1 MEIFVSQ
8 ITGAMAVFLPK
19 FLLAIFVFVVS
30 LYLAR
35 LTKKPLEE
43 VLQKRNVDQGAIG
56 LLVEAV
62 RWGIILFGTVF
73 ALQQF
78 VDVATFLAGLGLLGF
93 TVGFA
98 LQDVMK
104 NFAAGVLIL
113 LQRPFVVGDAITVK
127 EFDGSVIAID
137 LRSTELRTWDGR
149 IVILPNADV
158 INNAIINYT
167 RSVLRRLEVPVGV
180 AYETDLKLAQQVIL
194 ETMQQMPGVLE
205 EPAPFIVVNAFGESS
220 IDLSAFYWIDT
231 TQTGF
236 LDGKN
241 TGFKTIKAALD
252 EHGIDI
258 PFPIRTVLM
267 PTKDIDDVN

>member
-1 MEIFVSQ
+1 MDIFVSQ
-8 ITGAMAVFLPK
+8 LTGAMAVFLPK
-19 FLLAIFVFVVS
+19 FLLAVFVFIVS

-43 VLQKRNVDQGAIG
+43 VLQKRRVDPGAIG
-56 LLVEAV
+56 LLVEAL
-62 RWGIILFGTVF
+62 RWGIILFGTIF

-104 NFAAGVLIL
+104 NFAAGVLLL

-127 EFDGSVIAID
+127 EFDGSVMAID
-137 LRSTELRTWDGR
+137 LRSTEIRTWDGR

-158 INNAIINYT
+158 INNPIINYT

-180 AYETDLKLAQQVIL
+180 AYETDLKLAQQIIL

-205 EPAPFIVVNAFGESS
+205 DPAPFIVVNAFGESS
-220 IDLSAFYWIDT
+220 VDLSAFYWIDT
-231 TQTGF
+231 AQTGF
-236 LDGKN
+236 LDAKN
-241 TGFKTIKAALD
+241 TGFKMIKTALD
-252 EHGIDI
+252 EHGVDI

-267 PTKDIDDVN
+267 PTKDVDNVD